1 MQEIADFLGMRRRQ
15 AQHWID
21 TDQIPHFRI
30 GRSICG
36 NRASI
41 TAAMLAREAEA
52 MKPTRPRCCP
62 ACRPVNRPGALRCKA
77 CGGPLG
83 PNAEEQR
90 EIDAEFVL
98 VGKAAFSRRLRSM
111 SYDEVIRWADS
122 EEKLRQA
129 ANARRYHHGWV
140 RHELSKRHRVTALNN
155 GEVGAEPLRL

>member
-1 MQEIADFLGMRRRQ
+1 MTGATASDQSLASAQWRIPRQ
-15 AQHWID
+15 AAKPSTETGQ
-21 TDQIPHFRI
+21 PH
-30 GRSICG
+30 
-36 NRASI
+36 
-41 TAAMLAREAEA
+41 
-52 MKPTRPRCCP
+52 P

-83 PNAEEQR
+83 PNAEEQW

-140 RHELSKRHRVTALNN
+140 RHELSKRHRVTA
-155 GEVGAEPLRL
+155 